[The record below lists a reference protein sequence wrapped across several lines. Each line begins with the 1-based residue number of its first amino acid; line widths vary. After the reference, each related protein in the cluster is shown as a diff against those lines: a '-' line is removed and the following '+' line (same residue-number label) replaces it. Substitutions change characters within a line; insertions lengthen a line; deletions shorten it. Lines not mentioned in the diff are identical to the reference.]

1 MICSNCLKKSAGSWE
16 GRFCTLQCMR
26 DYYRQTLNWPN
37 SPPHIR
43 YLKDKDSL
51 SPLRNEH
58 DDAILN
64 AAETDPELEEAAD
77 AIIAARCEDVKAARD
92 LLGLDVE

>member
-1 MICSNCLKKSAGSWE
+1 
-16 GRFCTLQCMR
+16 MR

-37 SPPHIR
+37 SPPYIR

-51 SPLRNEH
+51 FPLRNEH

-77 AIIAARCEDVKAARD
+77 AIIAARCKDVRAARD

>member
-1 MICSNCLKKSAGSWE
+1 
-16 GRFCTLQCMR
+16 MR
-26 DYYRQTLNWPN
+26 R
-37 SPPHIR
+37 
-43 YLKDKDSL
+43 
-51 SPLRNEH
+51 EH

-64 AAETDPELEEAAD
+64 AAETDPELAEAAD